1 MVAKKKNIKEMRED
15 LSILGSVKAT
25 FSPRN
30 FGREIAREYKKTINS
45 NNSERLQNIGKGRIL
60 KTMHARP
67 DKNNFIAMS
76 KGELIV
82 KVANDT
88 GYTKRATKEL
98 VDSVFDNITE
108 TLSTGN
114 PIKLQGFGTFD
125 PRKETARMA
134 RNQHTGEKISVQPMK
149 VPFFKA
155 GKKLKEKVK

>member
-1 MVAKKKNIKEMRED
+1 MVAKKKNIKEMREE
-15 LSILGSVKAT
+15 LSILGSVKAI

-45 NNSERLQNIGKGRIL
+45 SSAERLQNIRRGHIL
-60 KTMHARP
+60 KTMHTRT
-67 DKNNFIAMS
+67 DKSNFIATS

-88 GYTKRATKEL
+88 GYTKRAAKKV
-98 VDSVFDNITE
+98 VDSVFDNIIE

-114 PIKLQGFGTFD
+114 PIRLKGFGTFGA
-125 PRKETARMA
+125 RKRAARMA
-134 RNQHTGEKISVQPMK
+134 RNPRTGEKISVQTMK

-155 GKKLKEKVK
+155 GKELKEKVK

>member
-1 MVAKKKNIKEMRED
+1 MVIKKKNIKEKKED
-15 LSILGSVKAT
+15 LSILSSVKAI
-25 FSPRN
+25 FSTRN
-30 FGREIAREYKKTINS
+30 FGREIAREYKKTIDS
-45 NNSERLQNIGKGRIL
+45 SSTKRPQNIGRGRIL
-60 KTMHARP
+60 MNIHTRP
-67 DKNNFIAMS
+67 EKNNFIATS
-76 KGELIV
+76 KRELIV

-88 GYTKRATKEL
+88 GYTKSATKEV

-114 PIKLQGFGTFD
+114 PIKLKGFGTFN

-134 RNQHTGEKISVQPMK
+134 RNPHTGEKSSVQTMK